1 MLPNSCEHCQL
12 LKKDMPKVLYPIED
26 TKESITR
33 PVVFDV
39 ARRVQEWTGMPNIPI
54 LFPGETEMAAQPGS
68 TINNEVKFNKF
79 ESESLWRITIDEE
92 TDKDRILATAVH
104 QTDHGEFFL
113 DEKLNIFMRPIYSQT
128 NLTLNFELRTTDKN
142 TAERWR
148 QDIRARVSTN
158 LDVREHII
166 HYHYLVPIEYEEFL
180 SHVHD
185 LREAQAGYGEDYET
199 WIKNCFTR
207 NMTVLTNQGATTAR
221 WAVREQQARVM
232 GLFDFEGEPEKG
244 SKEGETT
251 QWVLTFA
258 YKVMFEKPVAVS
270 ADFPLLIHNQLI
282 DERFVPAN
290 PVDTAR
296 QYAARS
302 SRSATAMG
310 AFEVDVLARPTVLSG
325 IRLPEY
331 HEFYPATVFRKTLQV
346 VSALLMIDPDP
357 ANPGTTGMHEVLDLR
372 LMDEEF
378 QFRDEFLDFLVHEH
392 MWLNKYGE
400 SLVNVCV
407 YKGDMPLHHSCFKVT
422 PDLKVVMTDPP
433 DLRNIY
439 YVRISLVTD
448 PTVLSERARESAR
461 DHVDGLLL
469 IGAAVCPNLVKA
481 GLLPKVL
488 AGKYIPR
495 AEAEK
500 FYRRIAQCTG
510 SHQAG
515 LHSDMAVVQ
524 WNTVMI
530 LFIEAVNK
538 QDLKK

>member
-1 MLPNSCEHCQL
+1 MLPNSCESIQL

-39 ARRVQEWTGMPNIPI
+39 ARRVQEWTGMPGVPI
-54 LFPGETEMAAQPGS
+54 LFPGETEVAVQPGS
-68 TINNEVKFNKF
+68 TINNETSFNKL
-79 ESESLWRITIDEE
+79 ESQSLWRISIEEE

-113 DEKLNIFMRPIYSQT
+113 DEKLGIFMRPMYSQT
-128 NLTLNFELRTTDKN
+128 NLTLNFEMRATDKN

-158 LDVREHII
+158 LDVREHTIN
-166 HYHYLVPIEYEEFL
+166 YHYLVPIEYEEFL

-207 NMTVLTNQGATTAR
+207 NMTILTNQGGGVSR
-221 WAVREQQARVM
+221 WAVREQQARVI
-232 GLFDFEGEPEKG
+232 GLCDFEGEPEKG
-244 SKEGETT
+244 SKEGETS
-251 QWVLTFA
+251 QWLLTFS

-282 DERFVPAN
+282 DERFVPIN
-290 PVDTAR
+290 PIDTAR

-325 IRLPEY
+325 IRLPDY
-331 HEFYPATVFRKTLQV
+331 HEFYPSTVFRKTLQV
-346 VSALLMIDPDP
+346 VSALLFIEPDEN
-357 ANPGTTGMHEVLDLR
+357 NPGTTGKKELLDLR
-372 LMDEEF
+372 TMDDEF
-378 QFRDEFLDFLVHEH
+378 QFRDEFIDFLESESQ
-392 MWLNKYGE
+392 WLNKYGE

-407 YKGDMPLHHSCFKVT
+407 YKGDVPLHHSCFKVT

-433 DLRNIY
+433 DLRSIY
-439 YVRISLVTD
+439 YVRISLITD
-448 PTVLSERARESAR
+448 PTILSDRARDRARE
-461 DHVDGLLL
+461 HVDGLLL
-469 IGAAVCPNLVKA
+469 VGSAV
-481 GLLPKVL
+481 
-488 AGKYIPR
+488 
-495 AEAEK
+495 
-500 FYRRIAQCTG
+500 
-510 SHQAG
+510 
-515 LHSDMAVVQ
+515 
-524 WNTVMI
+524 
-530 LFIEAVNK
+530 
-538 QDLKK
+538 